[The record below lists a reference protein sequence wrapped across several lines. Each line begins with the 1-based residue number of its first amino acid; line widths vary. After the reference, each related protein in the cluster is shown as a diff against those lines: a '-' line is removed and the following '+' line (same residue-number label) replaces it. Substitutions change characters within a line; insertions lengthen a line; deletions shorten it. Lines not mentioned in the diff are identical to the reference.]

1 MKQLVLYVW
10 ATVLCLASAAAQ
22 DRWLLRADSIDR
34 QHYYGVTSG
43 NGMIGLVSSPEPLQ
57 LKEVVLAGLYDTYG
71 TGRISGRISAFNLL
85 NLRLL
90 IGWEELSLAT
100 VSNYTQCL
108 DMRNGTLTGSFRFK
122 DVATVSYTYY
132 ALRHL
137 PHSVMLDV
145 TVKAHRKTAIVAEN
159 IVQTPAAYRDN
170 RNCFNEVN
178 PPHSYI
184 PLLTTV
190 AQTPSGKATV
200 VASNSFLF
208 PDKHGEEPRV
218 IHEMRH
224 TDSHL
229 MQFTRHLKAGEAY
242 TFSLVGTL
250 LSSVHT
256 ADPYNAAERMS
267 VYAVLQGRKAL
278 MEAHNRA
285 WNELWKSDI
294 VVEGDAQV
302 QQDIHNM
309 LYHLYASVRKDT
321 GYSLSPMGLTGQGYT
336 GHVFWDTEMW
346 MYPVLL
352 MLHPDLAKDL
362 LDYRFHRL
370 ETAQHNALLHGY
382 EGAMFPWESA
392 VTGAEETPV
401 SSLSGPYE
409 HHITADVAWAAWQ
422 YYLVTKDIR
431 WLREKGWPL
440 LQQTARF
447 WESRVSWNGEKCEI
461 KNVVCADEW
470 AENVDNNAFTNAAAR
485 LNLEYANRA
494 AQVLGLPVDTTWQ
507 KIATQLVFTKM
518 KNGVTREHDSYQG
531 EPIKQADVNL
541 LAYPLRMITDSLQI
555 VRDLEYYSQ
564 RVPDVGTPAMTQA
577 VFALLY
583 ARLGKEDSAFRWFKE
598 AYEPYLLPPF
608 RVMAETKGG
617 TNPYFLTG
625 AGGVLQAVM
634 FGFAGLDISEEG
646 IRRVPSVCP
655 SHWTKLEVRSSWLSP
670 DQTLPF

>member
-1 MKQLVLYVW
+1 MKRFAFYLLT
-10 ATVLCLASAAAQ
+10 TVLCLASATAQ

-34 QHYYGVTSG
+34 TQYYGVTSG
-43 NGMIGLVSSPEPLQ
+43 NGMIGLVSSPEPLK
-57 LKEVVLAGLYDTYG
+57 LKEVVLAGLYDSYG
-71 TGRISGRISAFNLL
+71 PGRISGRISAFNLL
-85 NLRLL
+85 DLRLL
-90 IGWEELSLAT
+90 IGWEELSPANI
-100 VSNYTQCL
+100 SHYIQCL

-122 DVATVSYTYY
+122 DVATVHYTYY

-145 TVKAHRKTAIVAEN
+145 TVKALRKTAIVAEN

-170 RNCFNEVN
+170 RNYFNEVN
-178 PPHSYI
+178 PPHAYI

-190 AQTPSGKATV
+190 AQTPSGKTTV
-200 VASNSFLF
+200 VASNSFIF
-208 PDKHGEEPRV
+208 PEKKGEEPRV

-229 MQFTRHLKAGEAY
+229 MQFTRHLQKDEEY

-250 LSSVHT
+250 LSSMHT

-267 VYAVLQGRKAL
+267 VYTALQGREAL
-278 MEAHNRA
+278 IEAHNRE
-285 WNELWKSDI
+285 WEKLWEGDI
-294 VVEGDAQV
+294 VVEGDKQV
-302 QQDIHNM
+302 QQDVHNM
-309 LYHLYASVRKDT
+309 LYHLYASVRKGT

-352 MLHPDLAKDL
+352 VLHPDLAKEL
-362 LDYRFHRL
+362 LEYRVNRL
-370 ETAQHNALLHGY
+370 EEARQNAFLHGY
-382 EGAMFPWESA
+382 DGAMFPWESA
-392 VTGAEETPV
+392 VTGVEKTPV

-422 YYLVTKDIR
+422 YYLVTKDKE

-440 LQQTARF
+440 LEQTARF
-447 WESRVSWNGEKCEI
+447 WKSRVVYKEGRYEI

-485 LNLEYANRA
+485 LNLEYATRA
-494 AQVLGLPVDTTWQ
+494 AQELGLPADTAWQ
-507 KIATQLVFTKM
+507 YIASHLVFTKM
-518 KNGVTREHDSYQG
+518 KNGVTREHDSYKGQH
-531 EPIKQADVNL
+531 IKQADVNL
-541 LAYPLRMITDSLQI
+541 LAYPLKLITDSVQI
-555 VRDLEYYSQ
+555 KLDLEYYSQ
-564 RVPDVGTPAMTQA
+564 KVPDAGTPAMTQA

-583 ARLGKEDSAFRWFKE
+583 ARLGDQKKAGYWFRE

-625 AGGVLQAVM
+625 AGGVLQAIIY
-634 FGFAGLDISEEG
+634 GFAGWNVAAKGGVERIQ
-646 IRRVPSVCP
+646 SVCP
-655 SHWTKLEVRSSWLSP
+655 AHWKKVEIKTPAFRK
-670 DQTLPF
+670 